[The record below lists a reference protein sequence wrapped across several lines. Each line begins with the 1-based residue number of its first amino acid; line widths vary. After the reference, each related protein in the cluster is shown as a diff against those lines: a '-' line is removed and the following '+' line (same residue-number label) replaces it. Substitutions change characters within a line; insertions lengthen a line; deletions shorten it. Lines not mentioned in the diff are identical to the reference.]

1 MNMLLS
7 SRAVCIYLIVTRVIK
22 GQGHIVNNYRSL
34 CSLIVIH
41 SVKLGEGML
50 PLRFL
55 IRTHALR

>member
-1 MNMLLS
+1 M
-7 SRAVCIYLIVTRVIK
+7 VTRVIK

-55 IRTHALR
+55 IRTHAFR